1 MQAQLTQVQISIAQ
15 LKLSSIIERSQSR
28 SDTQKE
34 QHRFKK
40 QLVERYRA
48 LCGSG
53 TELGKD
59 LVCMVTGAQLP
70 SDKVTA
76 AHILSVHE
84 HAESSSMLECQ
95 LGSTHFDVQNGMLWA
110 G

>member
-15 LKLSSIIERSQSR
+15 LKVSSIIERSQSR
-28 SDTQKE
+28 SDTQEE

-48 LCGSG
+48 LRGSG

-84 HAESSSMLECQ
+84 HAESSSMLEGQ
-95 LGSTHFDVQNGMLWA
+95 LGLTHFDVRNGMLWA